1 MHLHSWMH
9 WGVIITPQ
17 PFNKRKMYMMN
28 ADKINAIQNVDK
40 YGKLA
45 IPERAI
51 FDVSAIVQS
60 ISHQMV
66 SELKWKIKE
75 SG

>member
-1 MHLHSWMH
+1 
-9 WGVIITPQ
+9 
-17 PFNKRKMYMMN
+17 MYMMN

-51 FDVSAIVQS
+51 LSKALLQTL
-60 ISHQMV
+60 
-66 SELKWKIKE
+66 E
-75 SG
+75 